1 MTTRSPLL
9 NFVTLEPISSTT
21 PANSWPN
28 VTGAFWP
35 RNGSGLS
42 VEINIG
48 PSKYS
53 CKSVPQMPAQD
64 TLTLTSLSCN
74 SLDFRSSTRTSF

>member
-64 TLTLTSLSCN
+64 TLT
-74 SLDFRSSTRTSF
+74 